1 MDLVTDA
8 VRRMEE
14 VICGSGCQ
22 DSNVRIGRQ
31 PDADVC
37 RYERGVPLKI
47 EYGGVVV
54 DCVSN
59 FPIEAATRVNFMFG
73 AQLDT
78 PEKRTAACGIMNAIG
93 RFLCLC
99 RTARACRPDDHE
111 RCMKQ
116 LQEHLAGKRVFVIGQ
131 APALSTLPGISVVD
145 DPARADIV
153 LVPGDGLFREEAVR
167 VAEACRDEVPMLFI
181 GPTTAGCAS
190 FLGIDH
196 WCPFSR

>member
-8 VRRMEE
+8 VRKMEE
-14 VICGSGCQ
+14 VIFGSGCQ
-22 DSNVRIGRQ
+22 DSNVRIRRS
-31 PDADVC
+31 PNADVC
-37 RYERGVPLKI
+37 QYERGVPLEI
-47 EYGGVVV
+47 GYGGVIV

-59 FPIEAATRVNFMFG
+59 FPIEATTRVNFMFG

-78 PEKRTAACGIMNAIG
+78 PEKRTAACGIMNVIG

-99 RTARACRPDDHE
+99 RTGRACRPADHE
-111 RCMKQ
+111 RCMVQ
-116 LQEHLAGKRVFVIGQ
+116 LQEHLAGKKVFPIGQ
-131 APALSTLPGISVVD
+131 APLLSALSGVVYVD
-145 DPARADIV
+145 DPAEADII

-167 VAEACRDEVPMLFI
+167 VADAYRDKVPLLFV

>member
-14 VICGSGCQ
+14 VIFGSGCQ
-22 DSNVRIGRQ
+22 DSNVRIRRS

-37 RYERGVPLKI
+37 RYERGVPLEI
-47 EYGGVVV
+47 GYGGVIV
-54 DCVSN
+54 DCVSH
-59 FPIEAATRVNFMFG
+59 FPIEATTRVNFMFG

-78 PEKRTAACGIMNAIG
+78 PEKRTAACGIMNVIG

-99 RTARACRPDDHE
+99 RTGRACRPDDHE
-111 RCMKQ
+111 RCMAQ
-116 LQEHLAGKRVFVIGQ
+116 LQEHLAGKKAFAVGQ
-131 APALSTLPGISVVD
+131 APALSALPGIVYVD
-145 DPARADIV
+145 DPAEADIL
-153 LVPGDGLFREEAVR
+153 LVPGDGLFRDEAVR
-167 VAEACRDEVPMLFI
+167 VADAYRDKVPMLFV

-190 FLGIDH
+190 FLGVDH

>member
-22 DSNVRIGRQ
+22 DSNVRIRRS

-37 RYERGVPLKI
+37 RYERGVPLVF
-47 EYGGVVV
+47 EYGGVFIDVV
-54 DCVSN
+54 TN
-59 FPIEAATRVNFMFG
+59 YPLEATTRVNFLFG

-78 PEKRTAACGIMNAIG
+78 PEKRTAACGIMNAVG

-99 RTARACRPDDHE
+99 RSGRACRPDDHD
-111 RCMKQ
+111 RCMGQ
-116 LQEHLAGKRVFVIGQ
+116 LEEHLAGRKVAVIGR
-131 APALSTLPGISVVD
+131 APSLSGLAGVAYVDTPGE
-145 DPARADIV
+145 ADII
-153 LVPGDGLFREEAVR
+153 LVAGDGLFREESVR
-167 VAEACRDEVPMLFI
+167 VADACRGETPLLFV

-190 FLGIDH
+190 FLGVDH
-196 WCPFSR
+196 WCPYSR

>member
-14 VICGSGCQ
+14 VIYGSGCQ
-22 DSNVRIGRQ
+22 DSNVRIRRS

-37 RYERGVPLKI
+37 RYERGVPLEI

-59 FPIEAATRVNFMFG
+59 YPIEAATRVNFMFG

-78 PEKRTAACGIMNAIG
+78 PEKRTAACGIMNVIG

-99 RTARACRPDDHE
+99 RTGRACRPDDHGQ
-111 RCMKQ
+111 CIAQ
-116 LQEHLAGKRVFVIGQ
+116 LQKHLAGKKVLVVGQ
-131 APALSTLPGISVVD
+131 APALVHIPGTAFVD
-145 DPARADIV
+145 DPAEAEII
-153 LVPGDGLFREEAVR
+153 LVSGDGLFREEALR
-167 VAEACRDEVPMLFI
+167 VADACRDEVPMLFI

-190 FLGIDH
+190 FLGVDH